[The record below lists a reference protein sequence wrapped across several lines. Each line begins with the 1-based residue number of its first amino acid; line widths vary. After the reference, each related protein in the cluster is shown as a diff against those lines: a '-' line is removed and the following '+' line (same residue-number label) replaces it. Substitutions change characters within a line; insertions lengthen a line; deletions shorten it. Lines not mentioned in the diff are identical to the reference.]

1 MCYLFN
7 TLKANKLLGHGDHIA
22 LMTPIFTPYIE
33 IPNLKEFGFK
43 VTNIQASKLTK
54 DGYHSWQY
62 PDEELN
68 KLKDPSIRV
77 LCLVNPSNPPSY
89 TLDERTHQR
98 IAEIVKHHNP
108 HLMII
113 TDDVYGTFVPNF
125 KSIITELPFNTA
137 CVYSFSKYF
146 GCTGWRLAVIAVAQK
161 NVFDASISQLQT
173 GQRQELHRRYQS
185 ISTEPDK
192 LKFIDRLV
200 ADSRLVALNHTAGL
214 STPQQIQMALF
225 ALYALLD
232 SENTYK
238 NNMQSLIKKRL
249 NAMWENTGFKLLD
262 DSLRAG
268 YYSEIDI
275 MLWAERLYGDDF
287 AKWLQK
293 NYEPI
298 DFVIRLA
305 KETGIVLLNG
315 SGFDGPLWSVRA
327 SLANLNEEDYRKI
340 GQCIGKM
347 LEEYA
352 THWYPQS

>member
-1 MCYLFN
+1 M
-7 TLKANKLLGHGDHIA
+7 
-22 LMTPIFTPYIE
+22 
-33 IPNLKEFGFK
+33 
-43 VTNIQASKLTK
+43 
-54 DGYHSWQY
+54 
-62 PDEELN
+62 
-68 KLKDPSIRV
+68 
-77 LCLVNPSNPPSY
+77 
-89 TLDERTHQR
+89 
-98 IAEIVKHHNP
+98 
-108 HLMII
+108 
-113 TDDVYGTFVPNF
+113 
-125 KSIITELPFNTA
+125 
-137 CVYSFSKYF
+137 
-146 GCTGWRLAVIAVAQK
+146 AQK

-173 GQRQELHRRYQS
+173 GQQQELHRRYQS

-214 STPQQIQMALF
+214 STPQQIQMSLF

-238 NNMQSLIKKRL
+238 NNMQSLIKRRL
-249 NAMWENTGFKLLD
+249 NAMWENTGFKLID

>member
-1 MCYLFN
+1 
-7 TLKANKLLGHGDHIA
+7 
-22 LMTPIFTPYIE
+22 
-33 IPNLKEFGFK
+33 
-43 VTNIQASKLTK
+43 
-54 DGYHSWQY
+54 
-62 PDEELN
+62 
-68 KLKDPSIRV
+68 
-77 LCLVNPSNPPSY
+77 
-89 TLDERTHQR
+89 
-98 IAEIVKHHNP
+98 
-108 HLMII
+108 MII

-146 GCTGWRLAVIAVAQK
+146 GCTGWRLAIIAVAQK

-214 STPQQIQMALF
+214 STPQQIQMSLF

-232 SENTYK
+232 TDNNYK
-238 NNMQSLIKKRL
+238 KQMQSLIASRL
-249 NAMWENTGFKLLD
+249 TTLWNNTGFQLKPD
-262 DSLRAG
+262 KLRAG
-268 YYSEIDI
+268 YYTEIDI
-275 MLWAERLYGDDF
+275 LLWADKLYGNDF
-287 AKWLQK
+287 AKWLTEH
-293 NYEPI
+293 YEPI

-315 SGFDGPLWSVRA
+315 GGFDGPEWSVRA
-327 SLANLNEEDYRKI
+327 SLANLDEADYDKI
-340 GQCIGKM
+340 GRHIGAM

-352 THWYPQS
+352 SQWYPEN

>member
-1 MCYLFN
+1 
-7 TLKANKLLGHGDHIA
+7 
-22 LMTPIFTPYIE
+22 
-33 IPNLKEFGFK
+33 
-43 VTNIQASKLTK
+43 
-54 DGYHSWQY
+54 
-62 PDEELN
+62 
-68 KLKDPSIRV
+68 
-77 LCLVNPSNPPSY
+77 
-89 TLDERTHQR
+89 
-98 IAEIVKHHNP
+98 
-108 HLMII
+108 
-113 TDDVYGTFVPNF
+113 
-125 KSIITELPFNTA
+125 
-137 CVYSFSKYF
+137 
-146 GCTGWRLAVIAVAQK
+146 
-161 NVFDASISQLQT
+161 
-173 GQRQELHRRYQS
+173 
-185 ISTEPDK
+185 
-192 LKFIDRLV
+192 
-200 ADSRLVALNHTAGL
+200 
-214 STPQQIQMALF
+214 
-225 ALYALLD
+225 
-232 SENTYK
+232 
-238 NNMQSLIKKRL
+238 MQSLIKKRL